1 MSKLFNN
8 VWASPPIRFNL
19 FTINCV
25 TTTKLIINI
34 KWHVPVVQCYHWF
47 DSSTDKTI
55 NEIVIVAFSI
65 YQMGFIKCS
74 DCHVIKSH
82 DSRAYV

>member
-8 VWASPPIRFNL
+8 VWASPSIRFNL

-47 DSSTDKTI
+47 DSRTDKTI
-55 NEIVIVAFSI
+55 NEIVVVALSI
-65 YQMGFIKCS
+65 YQMGFKTFFS
-74 DCHVIKSH
+74 SH
-82 DSRAYV
+82 GK